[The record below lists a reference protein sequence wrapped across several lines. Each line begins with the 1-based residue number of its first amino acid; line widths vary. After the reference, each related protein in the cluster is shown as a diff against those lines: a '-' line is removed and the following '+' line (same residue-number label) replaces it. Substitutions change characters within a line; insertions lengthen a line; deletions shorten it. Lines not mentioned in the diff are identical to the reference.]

1 MKQKYLRNVGLSILF
16 PILIIGI
23 IMPSMFNF
31 TSIDNVENL
40 DDLKL
45 EFEEKIP
52 KLLKK
57 YRATGVGVALIS
69 NYKINWLQSF
79 GYSDIESEKLIDTNS
94 TYFQLASISKTMAT
108 WAVMNLW
115 ENGSI
120 DLDAPVNTYL
130 TRFQLE
136 SDTYNVDLVTP
147 RRLLSHTA
155 GTSLHGFAGIEPD
168 AELPSI
174 EEVLSDIE
182 LLYEPGTAWTYSGG
196 GFTILQLLI
205 EEVSGI
211 QYSDY
216 LEQEIFQPLG
226 LDIRANWDIDI
237 HNNTAKSYNHF
248 YNPQPNYVF
257 TELAA
262 AGHYSTIEQLAQ
274 FAMAEMKGSNGEL
287 PGRGVLE
294 PATIELMQT
303 VVQNVDETS
312 EIGLGHFIQVQDNGD
327 KYIFHSGDNRGFHA
341 FFGILPQSG
350 DGIVVVTNSDTGI
363 NIRKAL
369 TDSWES
375 AYHLKAQT
383 DAYQIILPP
392 TIIILILVVLF
403 LSAQIGYRLLK
414 IKKNKLEINTNIS
427 LFRIIMIGING
438 IVALGI
444 SIFFFHQMD
453 GFFTIFEYLPMPH
466 WLWII
471 SIIDANLILST
482 LSLISLKNIK
492 KIS

>member
-1 MKQKYLRNVGLSILF
+1 MKQVYLRNVGLSVLLPLFIL
-16 PILIIGI
+16 GT

-31 TSIDNVENL
+31 TSIDNVDNL

-57 YRATGVGVALIS
+57 YRATGVSVALIS
-69 NYKINWLQSF
+69 DYKINWLQSF
-79 GYSDIESEKLIDTNS
+79 GYSDIESEELIDTNS
-94 TYFQLASISKTMAT
+94 TYFQLASISKPMAA
-108 WAVMNLW
+108 WGVMNLW

-136 SDTYNVDLVTP
+136 SDTYDVDMVTP

-155 GTSLHGFAGIEPD
+155 GTSLHGFGGFEPD

-174 EEVLSDIE
+174 EDILSSIE
-182 LLYEPGTAWTYSGG
+182 LLYEPGTAWSYSGG
-196 GFTILQLLI
+196 GYTILQLLI

-211 QYSDY
+211 PYSDY
-216 LEQEIFQPLG
+216 LEQEIFQPMG

-237 HNNTAKSYNHF
+237 HEDTATSYTHF
-248 YNPQPNYVF
+248 YKPKPNYVF
-257 TELAA
+257 TALAA
-262 AGHYSTIEQLAQ
+262 AGHYSTVEQLAQ
-274 FAMAEMKGSNGEL
+274 FAMAEMKGPNGEL

-294 PATIELMQT
+294 PATIELMHT
-303 VVQNVDETS
+303 VVQNVDKKS

-350 DGIVVVTNSDTGI
+350 DGIVVVTNSDPGI
-363 NIRKAL
+363 NLRKAL
-369 TDSWES
+369 TDCWES
-375 AYHLKAQT
+375 TYNLKART
-383 DAYQIILPP
+383 DGYQMLVLP
-392 TIIILILVVLF
+392 TIIIFMAVALASL
-403 LSAQIGYRLLK
+403 AQMGYQLLR
-414 IKKNKLEINTNIS
+414 INKNKLELNTNIS
-427 LFRIIMIGING
+427 WLKIIK
-438 IVALGI
+438 I
-444 SIFFFHQMD
+444 SIFGIAAVGIPMFFFHQNA
-453 GFFTIFEYLPMPH
+453 GFQTIFEFFPMPH

-471 SIIDANLILST
+471 SIIDTNLILSA
-482 LSLISLKNIK
+482 LSVISFTKVK